1 MARDDDG
8 MKTGS
13 AQTNKSGD
21 PVDQGTRAKG
31 LNYDR
36 GPQDKERGNDGARAG
51 KDKAM
56 SRDCGGH
63 VPNGHGRWK

>member
-1 MARDDDG
+1 

-13 AQTNKSGD
+13 DAITKKGD

-31 LNYDR
+31 LDYDR
-36 GPQDKERGNDGARAG
+36 GPGDKERGNDGARSG
-51 KDKAM
+51 KDTTM